1 MMKVKEITVN
11 SKRTIKLLDEY
22 MSFEVSYT
30 ADIEDGDN
38 VNDSTKVI
46 YDQINDIIDNQCN
59 EAIKMKMQGV
69 SSPNT

>member
-1 MMKVKEITVN
+1 MKVKEITVN

-30 ADIEDGDN
+30 VHIEDGDN